1 MISEFNDLSDK
12 IDRLAEL
19 TLSLRREN
27 ATLRQSNA
35 LLAAENVA
43 FMERLS
49 EAQHR
54 VEALLAAI
62 PADPSEDDDGADD
75 AAALAPINDEAAQ

>member
-1 MISEFNDLSDK
+1 MISEFHDLSDK

-19 TLSLRREN
+19 TQSLRREN

-35 LLAAENVA
+35 LLAAENEA

-49 EAQHR
+49 EAQRR
-54 VEALLAAI
+54 VEALLAQI
-62 PADPSEDDDGADD
+62 PDDRADAPDED
-75 AAALAPINDEAAQ
+75 APHDEAAQ

>member
-19 TLSLRREN
+19 SLSLRREN

-49 EAQHR
+49 EAQLR
-54 VEALLAAI
+54 VEALLASI
-62 PADPSEDDDGADD
+62 PGAPDDVDDDADP
-75 AAALAPINDEAAQ
+75 IHDEAAQ